1 MFSFLY
7 KYYFYTTLPQARE
20 QMFSWTLLALFL
32 FWKIWNIFERGEEL
46 KKKNLVID
54 SNIYL
59 IWQNLR
65 ETCWDKAGHFFDLPD
80 FLSWKATGVTA
91 RYVNYKL
98 DFICVLP
105 VPGCLS
111 LYCFLNSLWLAIL
124 FLHLHVIVHT
134 WNILNLSSAST
145 TYAQA
150 PLFPILL
157 EIGVSE
163 KDAIH

>member
-7 KYYFYTTLPQARE
+7 KYYFYTTLPQALT
-20 QMFSWTLLALFL
+20 QMFSWTLLAPLL

-46 KKKNLVID
+46 GKKLLID

-65 ETCWDKAGHFFDLPD
+65 EICWDKAGHFFDLPD

-105 VPGCLS
+105 VLGVS
-111 LYCFLNSLWLAIL
+111 LYIAFLTL
-124 FLHLHVIVHT
+124 FDWT
-134 WNILNLSSAST
+134 
-145 TYAQA
+145 
-150 PLFPILL
+150 
-157 EIGVSE
+157 
-163 KDAIH
+163 